1 MGCRHHLRP
10 DVGRF
15 PVPCGGPGCLEPQD
29 RRMGAAQVAAR
40 GAEGWYNPHR
50 RHSALGSCRPP
61 SSRAST
67 TGPRRRDGHRMPRR
81 PRRAQLLA
89 LTLPMFE
96 SPILSTE
103 PGQVLHGR
111 RRRIAGPDDRA
122 VGASREVLALTSAAG
137 YSRRRMGTDTS
148 QHSCR
153 LALAQQA
160 RQARSPL
167 ALTRP
172 IGYPRRRMGT
182 SARHPSRRLA
192 VARRAMR
199 LPRSAAEALAT
210 SLALVYDRACLGND
224 MTQPSRRLARTHPT
238 RLPDYRAPIAAQS
251 TTQRPTARFRC

>member
-1 MGCRHHLRP
+1 
-10 DVGRF
+10 
-15 PVPCGGPGCLEPQD
+15 
-29 RRMGAAQVAAR
+29 
-40 GAEGWYNPHR
+40 
-50 RHSALGSCRPP
+50 
-61 SSRAST
+61 
-67 TGPRRRDGHRMPRR
+67 MPRR

-103 PGQVLHGR
+103 PRQVLHGR

-122 VGASREVLALTSAAG
+122 VGASREVSAAG

-160 RQARSPL
+160 RQARPPL

-199 LPRSAAEALAT
+199 LPRSAAKRSPRWSIGLTQANHWSHDPAGTMNAGFNALEPTGHWDRIDGLRAVE
-210 SLALVYDRACLGND
+210 SLPRA
-224 MTQPSRRLARTHPT
+224 
-238 RLPDYRAPIAAQS
+238 
-251 TTQRPTARFRC
+251 